1 MTIKY
6 GNFSLRLLQTI
17 MLLVL
22 ASEPAIAAEEWTLA
36 KSVQRAMDVAPEQQE
51 ALAGIAVRQSELDQA
66 AQWPNPSISLRAQ
79 NRLGLQDGR
88 GGYNVDQL
96 IISQPLPLWRL
107 QKQQAVAAKQLSAEQ
122 ALADRTR
129 LTVQHDIARLYY
141 ALVLSHEKLLLAEQR
156 QRFTHGV
163 QRAQSGNT
171 KAVIRYINPL
181 DRHRIEL
188 LDEAT
193 GRTLLNARAVYTETL
208 KVFRLRLQL
217 ADQDDINLPTLQPAS
232 APQPLATLQQRLRK
246 SSATLKQME
255 YQTEATQAGVDL
267 ERFRKY
273 GDPVVSLIHERD
285 VLAGRRQNFN
295 GIMLSVPVPLWD
307 RNQGNVARA
316 EAEVMRNESRLRITR
331 RNLQAQLERSYLNLS
346 QLLEQLRTIDKR
358 MVEPAKDLLAL
369 TRQSYAVGEVNSL
382 NLIDAYNTY
391 FDARNNALDLMYQ
404 SQIAAINLHQA
415 VGDSVLRPE
424 GVKP

>member
-1 MTIKY
+1 MTIRNR
-6 GNFSLRLLQTI
+6 NFGWHLLQTI
-17 MLLVL
+17 AIVLLVSPP
-22 ASEPAIAAEEWTLA
+22 ASSAEEWTLT

-51 ALAGIAVRQSELDQA
+51 ALAGIAVRQGELEQA
-66 AQWPNPSISLRAQ
+66 AQWPNPTVSLRAQ

-122 ALADRTR
+122 AFADQTR

-171 KAVIRYINPL
+171 KPVIRYVNPL

-208 KVFRLRLQL
+208 QVFRLRLQL
-217 ADQDDINLPTLQPAS
+217 ADQEGINLPALQPAS
-232 APQPLATLQQRLRK
+232 APRRLATLQQRLKK

-267 ERFRKY
+267 ERFRKFS
-273 GDPVVSLIHERD
+273 DPVVSLIHERD
-285 VLAGRRQNFN
+285 FLAGRRQNFN
-295 GIMLSVPVPLWD
+295 GIMVSVPVPLWD

-316 EAEVMRNESRLRITR
+316 EAEVMRNESRMRITR

-346 QLLEQLRTIDKR
+346 QLLEQLRTINKR
-358 MVEPAKDLLAL
+358 MVEPAENLLAL
-369 TRQSYAVGEVNSL
+369 TRQGYAVGEVSSL

-415 VGDSVLRPE
+415 VGDPVLGPA